1 MYIPKNYG
9 IHSFSQDLVVGVIIA
24 MVSIPISMGYALVA
38 GLPVVYGLYGSVLP
52 IIVFALISTSPRFI
66 FGVDAAPAALVGG
79 ILTATG
85 IISESETAIRLVP
98 VITLLTA
105 LWLLLFFA
113 LNAQRIL
120 KFISQAVMGGFI
132 TGIGMTIICMQIP
145 KLFGGT
151 AGRGEI
157 IPLLIHIVREA
168 GEHFH
173 LLSLVIGLSTIVLI
187 LLLRKWAPRFPMPAF
202 LMFAS
207 AAATAL
213 LHLEDF
219 GIALLPSVEVTLPFS
234 IPDVSMVSLYWRNLL
249 LPSMTIALVIFTETL
264 LATSNLAL
272 KYEDKLNTRREL
284 LAYALGNFAA
294 AVSGSC
300 PVNGSVSRSGIADQF
315 GIKSQ
320 VASLTAGFIM
330 IGILL
335 VGTGFIAYLPVPV
348 LTAIVISALTGTF
361 EFKLAKR
368 LRQVDKAENLIFWAA
383 FLSVLL
389 FGTIYGVLV
398 GILLAAL
405 TFIIRQSKPTTDFLG
420 IVPNQ
425 GGYYTLTRRGTV
437 AFPIKQ
443 AVIYRFTGPLF
454 YANISL
460 FVEEIEGAI
469 RKDTRVVV
477 VDAGG
482 IGSIDL
488 TAAERLLMLYQKLK
502 KRNILFFLAGHISAL
517 NDKLRVF
524 GAGDLIYQRV
534 VRPKIRFALEAAGI
548 EKPYP
553 LEEVNEYKDKKYS
566 SNIAEFEWAFGSE
579 TERMMHEIVE
589 IIGTKIKETGE
600 VDMDEIKELVREK
613 SYGYWNEIDEAE
625 FLSMLELQVA
635 LLSDTGKDSEMHKV
649 LEKVAARLAEVQTML
664 MEKNTDQIRR
674 IVKKRFERDNQLR
687 YTHPNLYAKVE
698 MERERYFEEISMT
711 HPELA
716 RLLADII
723 EEEELKYE

>member
-1 MYIPKNYG
+1 MYIPEKYG
-9 IHSFSQDLVVGVIIA
+9 LHSFSQDLVVGAIIA

-52 IIVFALISTSPRFI
+52 IMLFALISTSPRFI

-79 ILTATG
+79 ILATMG
-85 IISESETAIRLVP
+85 IASESEAAIRLVP

-113 LNAQRIL
+113 IKAQRIL

-132 TGIGMTIICMQIP
+132 TGIGVTIICMQVP

-157 IPLLIHIVREA
+157 IELLIHIVKEA
-168 GEHFH
+168 MAHFH
-173 LLSLVIGLSTIVLI
+173 LLSLALGIGTIALI
-187 LLLRKWAPRFPMPAF
+187 LFHRRVAPRFPMPAV
-202 LMFAS
+202 LMFLS
-207 AAATAL
+207 ALVGAL
-213 LHLEDF
+213 VHIDRF
-219 GIALLPSVEVTLPFS
+219 GVTLLPSVQVALPFS
-234 IPDVSMVSLYWRNLL
+234 LPDLSLIPLHWEHLV

-264 LATSNLAL
+264 LATSNLGL

-284 LAYALGNFAA
+284 LAYAAGNFAA
-294 AVSGSC
+294 AISGCC

-348 LTAIVISALTGTF
+348 LTGIVISALIGTF
-361 EFKLAKR
+361 EFKLSIR
-368 LRQVDKAENLIFWAA
+368 LHRVDKTENMIFWAA

-420 IVPNQ
+420 VVPNQ
-425 GGYYTLTRRGTV
+425 NGFYTLTRRGTV
-437 AFPIKQ
+437 AVPIKQ
-443 AVIYRFTGPLF
+443 VVMYRFSGPLF

-460 FVEEIEGAI
+460 FVEELEGALHE
-469 RKDTRVVV
+469 DTRVVI
-477 VDAGG
+477 VDTSG
-482 IGSIDL
+482 IGSIDA
-488 TAAERLLMLYQKLK
+488 TAAERLLLLYHKLK
-502 KRNILFFLAGHISAL
+502 KRNISFYLAGHISAI
-517 NDKLRVF
+517 NDKLREF

-534 VRPKIRFALEAAGI
+534 VRPKIRFALEAEGI

-553 LEEVNEYKDKKYS
+553 LEEENEYKDKRYS
-566 SNIAEFEWAFGSE
+566 SNVAEFEWAFGAD
-579 TERMMHEIVE
+579 TDRLMHEILEV
-589 IIGTKIKETGE
+589 ISIGIEVTGE
-600 VDMDEIKELVREK
+600 VDMDAIKVLVRKK
-613 SYGYWNEIDEAE
+613 SFGYWNEIDEEE
-625 FLSMLELQVA
+625 FLSMLQMQVELLMSEGKIA
-635 LLSDTGKDSEMHKV
+635 LSRDVLDRLSQHHT
-649 LEKVAARLAEVQTML
+649 EVQTHIL
-664 MEKNTDQIRR
+664 EKDIDQLRQLVRR
-674 IVKKRFERDNQLR
+674 RFERDNQLR
-687 YTHPNLYAKVE
+687 YTHPNLYARVE
-698 MERERYFEEISMT
+698 LERERYFEELSIT

-716 RLLADII
+716 RQLADII
-723 EEEELKYE
+723 AEEELNYE